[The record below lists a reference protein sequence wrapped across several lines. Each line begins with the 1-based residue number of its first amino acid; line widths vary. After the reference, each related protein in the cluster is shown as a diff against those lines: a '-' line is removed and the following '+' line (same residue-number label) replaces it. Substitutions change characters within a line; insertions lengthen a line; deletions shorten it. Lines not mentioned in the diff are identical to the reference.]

1 MNENNGLQN
10 TTQTIKAT
18 QTIDIEVAR
27 RCYGMVTVPVEL
39 VQFVVI
45 VVLLPNDRTTAC
57 KLVRSTQVYKM

>member
-45 VVLLPNDRTTAC
+45 VVLLPNDPNNG
-57 KLVRSTQVYKM
+57 L

>member
-18 QTIDIEVAR
+18 QTIDIEVER

-45 VVLLPNDRTTAC
+45 VVLLPNDPNNG
-57 KLVRSTQVYKM
+57 L